1 MKKKKGF
8 TLVELLVVIAILAVL
23 ATVSVV
29 GYMGF
34 TKKAHESNDIG
45 LTTQMNTILQAEEV
59 TNKPTSPHEAVQ
71 QLANGGVDVE
81 KLTPTT
87 DGYNYVYDLDTNR
100 MFLLDDQKV
109 VVAPTNITFTE
120 DLNVFAFVGSE
131 NKITNWNGY
140 SIYLKTNFKMSS
152 ENLFANLKTGL
163 DVGNNTIESIT
174 YTGSSSKEALI
185 RTNGGTL
192 TINAGE
198 DSVYHYGSAD
208 KIVVTAVAN
217 NSYHEFGEVK
227 NISLTKGHVIAENNS
242 VISQINISEN
252 ADISNVKV
260 DVEKNADVTAVI
272 TEVDVSSDAIEIKNS
287 STICVNKSTNNYAVF
302 AGTHGYDNLF
312 DAISNSETN
321 KKIILMKDCFEEK
334 VISNELKGKEIMID
348 LNGNE
353 LKFNSFNLDVKT
365 NTQKTIEKL
374 TFIDSGTVK
383 GKMKCVGSIAV
394 CMGPNDIVTMD
405 GINLECSMYGLFPRG
420 NAAKLKV
427 VNSHITARVYGI
439 ATNAS
444 TTANGGV
451 NIEINKSLVE
461 TISNDQDNTAIQI
474 NVDSNTS
481 IKNSTI
487 KGQRQALMVR
497 GGDAIIENCTIE
509 KTGTKA
515 NNEYSDYNNE
525 NDNWGQGNM
534 VPAYA
539 MVLGNRSNAYQY
551 PTNVILKNVNT
562 IGGIYCW
569 GNSVAG
575 LETNVTLI
583 GTNYGKLIVG
593 DNVIVS
599 GNIVEK

>member
-8 TLVELLVVIAILAVL
+8 ILVELLVVIAILAVL
-23 ATVSVV
+23 ATISVV

-45 LTTQMNTILQAEEV
+45 LTAQMNTILQAEEV
-59 TNKPTSPHEAVQ
+59 TNKPALPHDAVK

-109 VVAPTNITFTE
+109 VVAPTNITFTK

-131 NKITNWNGY
+131 NEITNWNGY

-242 VISQINISEN
+242 IISQINISEN

-260 DVEKNADVTAVI
+260 DVEKNANVTAVI

-302 AGTHGYDNLF
+302 AGTHGYDNLS

-321 KKIILMKDCFEEK
+321 KKIILMKDCFVEK

-353 LKFNSFNLDVKT
+353 LKFNSFNLDVEN

-394 CMGPNDIVTMD
+394 RMGPNDIVTMD

-551 PTNVILKNVNT
+551 PTNVTLKNVNT